1 MNDTSS
7 INNNEVS
14 SNSKDYLLKNAEK
27 IKADFYENNKKKTFF
42 KSTQKIECAKQVFQN
57 MDIRQLIFN
66 SFCLIPNTNCIYFD
80 YPLFK
85 TYACAEV
92 YEEFTTHAYTVIN
105 ACLSQ
110 YPTFD
115 IHVNMQS
122 FTISAFE
129 RLRKL
134 IERFF
139 VESPLF
145 SDKLTYVYIYYTP
158 SIIEQINKLIG
169 MFIAHISYKIIYFSK
184 AESDDKLKKLF
195 SNNFIGHPN

>member
-1 MNDTSS
+1 MNDEPTN
-7 INNNEVS
+7 IN
-14 SNSKDYLLKNAEK
+14 LIKNAEK
-27 IKADFYENNKKKTFF
+27 IKADFYENNKKKSFF
-42 KSTQKIECAKQVFQN
+42 KSAQKIECAKQVFQN
-57 MDIRQLIFN
+57 MDIRQLIVH
-66 SFCLIPNTNCIYFD
+66 SFYLIPNTNCIYFD

-92 YEEFTTHAYTVIN
+92 YEDFTTHAYTIIN
-105 ACLSQ
+105 TCLSQ
-110 YPTFD
+110 YPSFD

-145 SDKLTYVYIYYTP
+145 SDKLTFVYIYYTP
-158 SIIEQINKLIG
+158 SIIEQINKMIK
-169 MFIAHISYKIIYFSK
+169 MFIAHISYKIVYFSK
-184 AESDDKLKKLF
+184 TESHDKMKMLF
-195 SNNFIGHPN
+195 SGHFVGHQN